1 MPYDLK
7 EALVAVQNLADGAA
21 RRRRGLDQNSEQYR
35 LFTVKLDAYAR
46 AIDALSQIGEQ
57 RAKEFEVVYMGAR
70 TV

>member
-7 EALVAVQNLADGAA
+7 EALVAVQSLADGAV
-21 RRRRGLDQNSEQYR
+21 RRRRGLDPNSEQYR
-35 LFTVKLDAYAR
+35 LFTAELDAYAR

-57 RAKEFEVVYMGAR
+57 RATEFEVVYMGAR